1 MRLERLEN
9 EERKKRDREERE
21 KRQKAEA
28 EALSKMVEEANLQ
41 AEKVLSVQTAELKTP
56 VVKVTRVQ
64 ERKRELIDRDRT
76 KFDEDLQRQEELE
89 RIESLFA
96 ARAEKLRQEEE
107 ERRKKEEE
115 ERKRR
120 EEEEKKR
127 QEEEARQAAL
137 EAEEEKK
144 RQEEAARQQRSDI
157 GGVE

>member
-1 MRLERLEN
+1 MERLERLRLERLEN

-107 ERRKKEEE
+107 ERQ
-115 ERKRR
+115 R
-120 EEEEKKR
+120 EE
-127 QEEEARQAAL
+127 
-137 EAEEEKK
+137 AERLLGIRPDDEDSPKESRK
-144 RQEEAARQQRSDI
+144 
-157 GGVE
+157 

>member
-1 MRLERLEN
+1 MERLERLRLERLEN

-96 ARAEKLRQEEE
+96 ARAEKLRQEE
-107 ERRKKEEE
+107 
-115 ERKRR
+115 
-120 EEEEKKR
+120 
-127 QEEEARQAAL
+127 
-137 EAEEEKK
+137 
-144 RQEEAARQQRSDI
+144 
-157 GGVE
+157 